1 MNALLTA
8 EMAVWVPE
16 DAVDPASS
24 SPAPALAAVDAAAL
38 RSLRLSGTVL
48 AISLLSAL
56 SAGVMS
62 MFGTI

>member
-8 EMAVWVPE
+8 EMAVWAPD
-16 DAVDPASS
+16 DAVNGV
-24 SPAPALAAVDAAAL
+24 APHQATVHSEEAPRL
-38 RSLRLSGTVL
+38 RGLRLSGTVL